1 MSRIEVD
8 VLLKAQEH
16 RLKTVMEQ
24 IETKHEERLK
34 RQADTFQHEVKE
46 LQAVAKE
53 HHIMFVEAVN
63 KVKEDVN
70 LKFEEIHTEMSKEI
84 VKLDQNYSNLHSKV
98 DIIVDAVL

>member
-1 MSRIEVD
+1 M
-8 VLLKAQEH
+8 
-16 RLKTVMEQ
+16 
-24 IETKHEERLK
+24 K
-34 RQADTFQHEVKE
+34 RQSDSFQHEVKE

-53 HHIMFVEAVN
+53 RHIMFVEAVN

-98 DIIVDAVL
+98 DIIVDVVL